1 MRILELFSGTQS
13 VGKVARE
20 LGWDVV
26 SLDIEDYKGKHAP
39 TIKTDIME
47 WDYKKA
53 YAPKHFDVV
62 WASPPCVYYY
72 CRLQHINL
80 NRKRKANGELWQQE
94 DWERDKTSSDEVVKR
109 TLAIIDYFE
118 PTTWF
123 LENPQTGLLKDR
135 EIMQGVPFVDVDF
148 CMYSDW
154 GYRKRTRIWTNVKDF
169 DGKTCDRKCGNMDS
183 SGKKHRL
190 LQRKGKGQ
198 STKLQRYR
206 IPPKLIRELL
216 V

>member
-62 WASPPCVYYY
+62 WASPPCVYY

-80 NRKRKANGELWQQE
+80 NRKRKANGELWQQD
-94 DWERDKTSSDEVVKR
+94 DWERDKASSDEVVKR

-135 EIMQGVPFVDVDF
+135 EIIQGVPFVDVDF

-154 GYRKRTRIWTNVKDF
+154 GYRKRTRMWKTSKTSTARLATENVETWTRAAKSIDCFSAKARGRARSCSATASHLN
-169 DGKTCDRKCGNMDS
+169 
-183 SGKKHRL
+183 
-190 LQRKGKGQ
+190 
-198 STKLQRYR
+198 
-206 IPPKLIRELL
+206 
-216 V
+216 

>member
-39 TIKTDIME
+39 TITTDIME

-62 WASPPCVYYY
+62 WASPPCVYY

-206 IPPKLIRELL
+206 IPPKQIRELL